1 MKQKNLKLSF
11 SISLLFILL
20 SLFSNASEFANN
32 NEAEH
37 RFTENKGQ
45 IADFSGEKHP
55 EILYY
60 LQTKDLNLY
69 FTKKGLKYYFYK
81 NEEINTEPLLDES
94 AVDKLNSENAP
105 KPTRTYYSRV
115 DFNFLNSNPEKIEII
130 PLNQSEA
137 YSNYYLPNCPEGI
150 HNVKRFESLKY
161 KNVYEG
167 IDLIFSIKNGSLKY
181 DIVINPGADYHDI
194 QFLYDGATGIDIISD
209 KEILIKTPFKNFT
222 ETIPLSFYYDNKENV
237 DCEFLVNNN
246 TVSFNMP
253 EYDKKRKLIIDPSL
267 YWGTFLDYNTGSNK
281 NNVRPV
287 FDSNGNIYNA
297 GRVQSLGFPL
307 IDAGGGQYFDNTVAG
322 TYEILIYKFNSS
334 NALQWSTYYGSTMS
348 DNMAWPGRALAM
360 DDDDN
365 LFVLM
370 NIVGG
375 GTGGGTFPTY
385 NPGGGAFYQDQSKMY
400 DWYNSAII
408 KLDENGVREW
418 ATVLSHESPNTDDQD
433 YTVWGISSK
442 DNKIYFTGISGQ
454 ANTNKVPLRNL
465 AGAYY
470 DTDEIGSVCPFVG
483 RFSNTGVLEWCTYFH
498 SGNGANTTYNGQPI
512 DVQMDSDDNLWVIGK
527 TATTAGASVGHMILD
542 PGGAYMQ
549 SSPMGSSDII
559 FTKFDSN
566 LQPIWSS
573 YYGGSST
580 DEVYSLTS
588 DLQGKFCFVGYTYSS
603 DFTTY
608 NPGSGAYYKA
618 STANN
623 SNIINPYIVRLSG
636 NNQID
641 WATTYTDNTYFYGV
655 EAGSNDLIYVYGRA
669 PDASFDTYSETGSY
683 NDASFN
689 GGTSDYVFL
698 KFDNLGVRKWATF
711 YGGDNDEGGG
721 LSGRSG
727 MNIYFDPCGT
737 SSKLVT
743 FGGSR
748 SDDFPVQDPAGGAL
762 YQATQFSANT
772 VTSPVIIQF
781 NEITTSGTST
791 APTSALASPNSIC
804 SGNSTTLS
812 VNGGSLGIGA
822 SWEWYSGSCG
832 GTSVGSGSSLIV
844 SPTTTTIYYVQA
856 VGTCNTTTCV
866 SVTITV
872 NTNSTAPTSASA
884 APTTICS
891 GSSTTLSVNGGS
903 LGTGAS
909 WEWYSG
915 SCGGTSVGT
924 GSSISVSPTSTT
936 TYYVQ
941 ADGTCNTTTC
951 VSVTITVNSNSTAPT
966 SASAA
971 PTTICSGSSTTLS
984 VNGGSLGTGASWEWY
999 SVSCGGTSVGTG
1011 SSISV
1016 SPTSTT
1022 TYYVLADGTCNTT
1035 ACVSITVTV
1044 NTNST
1049 APTSASA
1056 APTTICSGNSTTLS
1070 VNGGS
1075 LGTGASWEWYSGSC
1089 GGTSVGTGSSIS
1101 VSPTSTTTYYVQA
1114 DGTCNTTACVSVTV
1128 TVNTNSTAP
1137 TSASATQTTICS
1149 GSSTTLSV
1157 NGGSLGTGA
1166 SWEWYSGSCGGT
1178 FVGSGSSLIVSP
1190 TTTTTYYV
1198 LADGTCNTTT
1208 CQSVTIT
1215 VNSSS
1220 TDPTS
1225 ATATS
1230 STICEGTSTDITVNG
1245 GSLGIGANWYWYEGG
1260 CGSGSSIGNG
1270 TTINV
1275 SPTSTTVYYV
1285 LAEGT
1290 CNNTACVSVV
1300 VNVIAAPNAGTDGNV
1315 SICDGDPSINLFT
1328 ELGGTPTGGG
1338 VWTNSGGTVVTN
1350 MFDPSTTAGDVYT
1363 YTVTGTS
1370 PCNDATATVTVTVDP
1385 LPAVSFTNLDSVYCG
1400 DGSLIVLTGNQAPN
1414 GTFTGVDVI
1423 DNGDGTA
1430 DYTYV
1435 TPGTH
1440 DITYSYTNGFGCTN
1454 TEIQTV
1460 VIQGLP
1466 SVAFVG
1472 LDTAYCQ
1479 GEPIVNIIGNHAPN
1493 GTFTGTDI
1501 TDNGNG
1507 SATYEPITVGIQIIT
1522 YEYTDGNGCTASDE
1536 QTIEVFENPSVSNV
1550 IVTDVTVCSPPYNGE
1565 ISVTASGG
1573 SGTYLYAIDGGIL
1586 GANNIFSGLNV
1597 GAYIITIED
1606 DLGCSIDST
1615 ITVNSN
1621 TGFNID
1627 SVDITNIDCYGDS
1640 TGQLIVYATDG
1651 VQFSIDNGVTY
1662 FADSIFNNLPAGT
1675 YNVTAQDTGSCT
1687 DIYVVN
1693 ITEAIEILISSNIVD
1708 VSCGGN
1714 NGSASLIV
1722 SGGTAPYYYLWSND
1736 STSSSIN
1743 NLTEGTYYVTV
1754 TDDLG
1759 CSVIDSVI
1767 IGNSGGTLATSIS
1780 NIVDIDCYGNSNGS
1794 ATVEIAGTGPY
1805 TYLWSNGDTT
1815 STITGLSGGYYY
1827 VTVEDLFG
1835 CQGIDTVY
1843 IQEPTQL
1850 TYSDTITDVS
1860 CYGNGDGII
1869 DLNTSGGTPGYSYN
1883 WLPTDPS
1890 YIESGDTYSGLP
1902 PETYAVTVT
1911 DANGCSITIPK
1922 IDVGEP
1928 DAIEIQFS
1936 GNMPSCYGY
1945 LDGICNVNAT
1955 GGTQPYTFLWS
1966 EGTQG
1971 TTISNLSTGEYYVT
1985 VTDDN
1990 SCVKIDTLTLPS
2002 PEQILY
2008 TENIIDA
2015 SCIGNNDGEIILQIY
2030 NGSSPFTYAWN
2041 TEPVQTD
2048 SSATELIAGTY
2059 ELTIT
2064 DNDGCQII
2072 QFFDV
2077 LDGTITCLEIPT
2089 IFTPNGDGTNDDW
2102 ELKGIWIYDNINIEI
2117 YNRWGDLIF
2126 SHNGTGNNYDSN
2138 RWDGTYKGKELPISS
2153 YIYIINL
2160 NNETEPI
2167 QGIVTIKK

>member
-1 MKQKNLKLSF
+1 MKLKTLIF
-11 SISLLFILL
+11 SLNFILL
-20 SLFSNASEFANN
+20 CVFSNANDFIDKE
-32 NEAEH
+32 EVEY

-45 IADFSGEKHP
+45 IADFNGERHP

-81 NEEINTEPLLDES
+81 NEEINSEPLLDET
-94 AVDKLNSENAP
+94 AVEKLNRENAP

-130 PLNQSEA
+130 PLNQGEA

-167 IDLIFSIKNGSLKY
+167 IDLIFSVKNGSLKY
-181 DIVINPGADYHDI
+181 DIVINPGADYNDI
-194 QFLYDGATGIDIISD
+194 QFLYDGSTGIDIISD

-222 ETIPLSFYYDNKENV
+222 ETIPLSFYYDNNENV
-237 DCEFLVNNN
+237 DCEFLINNN
-246 TVSFNMP
+246 TVSFYVP
-253 EYDKKRKLIIDPSL
+253 EYDEKRKLIIDPSL

-307 IDAGGGQYFDNTVAG
+307 IDAGGGQYFDEIVAG

-334 NALQWSTYYGSTMS
+334 NALQWTTYYGSTMS
-348 DNMAWPGRALAM
+348 DNVSWPGRALAM

-365 LFVLM
+365 LFVL
-370 NIVGG
+370 IKIFGG
-375 GTGGGTFPTY
+375 GVGGGTFPTY
-385 NPGGGAFYQDQSKMY
+385 DAGGGAFYQDQTKMY
-400 DWYNSAII
+400 DTYNSAIL
-408 KLDENGVREW
+408 KFDENGVREW
-418 ATVLSHESPNTDDQD
+418 ATVLSHESSNTDDQD
-433 YTVWGISSK
+433 YDLWGISSK
-442 DNKIYFTGISGQ
+442 GNKIYFTGISGQ
-454 ANTNKVPLRNL
+454 SNSNTIPLRNL
-465 AGAYY
+465 TGAYY
-470 DTDEIGSVCPFVG
+470 DSDEIGSVCPFVG

-498 SGNGANTTYNGQPI
+498 SGNTSNTTYNGQPI
-512 DVQMDSDDNLWVIGK
+512 DVQIDSDDNLWVIGK
-527 TATTAGASVGHMILD
+527 TASTSGASLGHMILD

-623 SNIINPYIVRLSG
+623 SNIINPYIVKLSG

-641 WATTYTDNTYFYGV
+641 WATTYSDSTYFYGV
-655 EAGSNDLIYVYGRA
+655 EAGSNDLIYVYGRTQGI
-669 PDASFDTYSETGSY
+669 SFSTYSETGSY

-689 GGTSDYVFL
+689 GGTTDYVFL
-698 KFDNLGVRKWATF
+698 KFDNLGIRKWATF
-711 YGGDNDEGGG
+711 YGGDNYEGGG

-781 NEITTSGTST
+781 NETTTSGTST
-791 APTSALASPNSIC
+791 APTSASASPSSIC

-844 SPTTTTIYYVQA
+844 SPTSTTTYYVQA
-856 VGTCNTTTCV
+856 DGTCNTTACV
-866 SVTITV
+866 SITITV

-884 APTTICS
+884 TQTTICSGSSTTLNVNGGSLGTGASWEWYSGSCGGTFVGTGSSISVSPTSTTTYYVQADGTCNTTACVSVTVTVNTNSTAPTSASAAPTTICSGSSTTLNVNGGSLGTGASWEWYSGSCGGTSVGSGSSLIVSPTTTTIYYVQGVGTCNTTACVSVTVTVNTNSTVPTSASATQTTICS

-909 WEWYSG
+909 WEWYSS

-941 ADGTCNTTTC
+941 ADGTCNTTAC
-951 VSVTITVNSNSTAPT
+951 VSITITVNTNSTAPT

-971 PTTICSGSSTTLS
+971 PTTICSGSSTTLN
-984 VNGGSLGTGASWEWY
+984 VNGGSLGTGASWEW
-999 SVSCGGTSVGTG
+999 
-1011 SSISV
+1011 
-1016 SPTSTT
+1016 
-1022 TYYVLADGTCNTT
+1022 D
-1035 ACVSITVTV
+1035 
-1044 NTNST
+1044 
-1049 APTSASA
+1049 
-1056 APTTICSGNSTTLS
+1056 
-1070 VNGGS
+1070 
-1075 LGTGASWEWYSGSC
+1075 SGSC

-1166 SWEWYSGSCGGT
+1166 TWEWYSGSCGGT
-1178 FVGSGSSLIVSP
+1178 SVGSGSSISVSP
-1190 TTTTTYYV
+1190 TSTTTYYV
-1198 LADGTCNTTT
+1198 QADGTCNTTT

-1225 ATATS
+1225 ATTTS

-1245 GSLGIGANWYWYEGG
+1245 GSLGIGADWYWYEGG

-1285 LAEGT
+1285 GAEGT

-1300 VNVIAAPNAGTDGNV
+1300 VNVVAAPNAGTNGTV
-1315 SICDGDPSINLFT
+1315 SVCDGDPSINLFT
-1328 ELGGTPTGGG
+1328 ELGGSPTGGG
-1338 VWTNSGGTVVTN
+1338 AWTNSGGSTVTN
-1350 MFDPSTTAGDVYT
+1350 IFDPSTTTGDVFT

-1370 PCNDATATVTVTVDP
+1370 PCSDATADVTVTVNP
-1385 LPAVSFTNLDSVYCG
+1385 LPTVSFT
-1400 DGSLIVLTGNQAPN
+1400 
-1414 GTFTGVDVI
+1414 
-1423 DNGDGTA
+1423 
-1430 DYTYV
+1430 
-1435 TPGTH
+1435 
-1440 DITYSYTNGFGCTN
+1440 
-1454 TEIQTV
+1454 
-1460 VIQGLP
+1460 
-1466 SVAFVG
+1466 G

-1479 GEPIVNIIGNHAPN
+1479 GDSAVSLLGNQAPD
-1493 GTFTGTDI
+1493 GFFTGTDVI
-1501 TDNGNG
+1501 DNGNG
-1507 SATYEPITVGIQIIT
+1507 SGVFDPYTIGSHIII
-1522 YEYTDGNGCTASDE
+1522 YEYTDGNGCTAFDG
-1536 QTIEVFENPSVSNV
+1536 QTVFVYE
-1550 IVTDVTVCSPPYNGE
+1550 SPTIDTLIITNISCNGTNGA
-1565 ISVTASGG
+1565 VTAQVSGG
-1573 SGTYLYAIDGGIL
+1573 SGSYT
-1586 GANNIFSGLNV
+1586 
-1597 GAYIITIED
+1597 
-1606 DLGCSIDST
+1606 
-1615 ITVNSN
+1615 
-1621 TGFNID
+1621 
-1627 SVDITNIDCYGDS
+1627 
-1640 TGQLIVYATDG
+1640 
-1651 VQFSIDNGVTY
+1651 
-1662 FADSIFNNLPAGT
+1662 
-1675 YNVTAQDTGSCT
+1675 
-1687 DIYVVN
+1687 
-1693 ITEAIEILISSNIVD
+1693 
-1708 VSCGGN
+1708 
-1714 NGSASLIV
+1714 
-1722 SGGTAPYYYLWSND
+1722 YLWSND
-1736 STSSSIN
+1736 STTATITGLAEGIYYLTITDN
-1743 NLTEGTYYVTV
+1743 N
-1754 TDDLG
+1754 G
-1759 CSVIDSVI
+1759 CDVIASALI
-1767 IGNSGGTLATSIS
+1767 QNTGGGLSTSIT

-1794 ATVEIAGTGPY
+1794 ATVSAGAGTF
-1805 TYLWSNGDTT
+1805 TYLWSNSDTT
-1815 STITGLSGGYYY
+1815 ATITGLSEGYYY

-1850 TYSDTITDVS
+1850 TYSDSVTHVS
-1860 CYGNGDGII
+1860 CYGGSDGII
-1869 DLNTSGGTPGYSYN
+1869 DLNISGGTPGYTYN
-1883 WLPTDPS
+1883 WLPSGFT
-1890 YIESGDTYSGLP
+1890 ESGDTYSDLP
-1902 PETYAVTVT
+1902 PNTYAVTIT
-1911 DANGCSITIPK
+1911 DVNGCSKTIDK
-1922 IDVGEP
+1922 IDVHEP
-1928 DAIEIQFS
+1928 NAIEIHFS

-1985 VTDDN
+1985 LTDAN
-1990 SCVKIDTLTLPS
+1990 SCIKIDTLTLPS

-2015 SCIGNNDGEIILQIY
+2015 SCIGNNDGAITLQVY
-2030 NGSSPFTYAWN
+2030 NGNSPFTFSWD
-2041 TEPVQTD
+2041 TD
-2048 SSATELIAGTY
+2048 PAQSDSIATGLTAGTY
-2059 ELTIT
+2059 QVTIT
-2064 DNDGCQII
+2064 DTDDCEIVKT
-2072 QFFDV
+2072 FDV
-2077 LDGTITCLEIPT
+2077 LDGTITCIKIPT
-2089 IFTPNGDGTNDDW
+2089 VFTPNGDGTNDKW
-2102 ELKGIWIYDNINIEI
+2102 IIEGIHLYPEVIVEI
-2117 YNRWGDLIF
+2117 YNRWGDIIF
-2126 SHNGTGNNYDSN
+2126 ESNGYNEP
-2138 RWDGTYKGKELPISS
+2138 WDGTYNGKELPISS
-2153 YIYIINL
+2153 YVFIIDLRDGN
-2160 NNETEPI
+2160 EPI